1 MTFLMDRIRL
11 FFSGDERSL
20 IVKKNAVFSIC
31 LKGISILVS
40 FMLVPLTIGYVSQEL
55 YGVWL
60 TLSSMVV
67 WLGFLDIGFSQ
78 GLKNR
83 LAEANALNDWDR
95 GKRLVSTTYFLMVLI
110 FVPLGI
116 LAQFI
121 VPLID
126 WCSLLNISEIYRD
139 DVIKSLRV
147 LVALTC
153 LQQISNVLVGVA
165 FAFQKVAFSNSFL
178 VLGNVISLII
188 IWLLTKYVPS
198 SLLNLC
204 FSIAAMPILVTIVAS
219 VFLYRKMFRRVRPS
233 IKFIDLN
240 LYKDLF
246 GLGYKFFI
254 INIQVVVLFQ
264 STNMLISYVSSPK
277 EVAEY
282 NVAYKLLNCAMMVF
296 FLVTAPL
303 RPAYTD
309 AYTRKDFPWMN
320 KMRKKMGRIL
330 MLSIGA
336 CAILTAMSRPIY
348 SIWIGDKVDVSFTM
362 TLAVFIYVAVYCWS
376 NLNGTLIV
384 GMGKLKMNTMISLV
398 GMFAHIPISLF
409 LSKYLGAYGVL
420 VSLVGI
426 NFFYAV
432 MQHIQ
437 ASKLINQTAS
447 GSWDK

>member
-1 MTFLMDRIRL
+1 MTFLMDRIRS
-11 FFSGDERSL
+11 FFSGDKRSL
-20 IVKKNAVFSIC
+20 TVKKNAVFSIC

-67 WLGFLDIGFSQ
+67 WLGFLDVGFSQ

-83 LAEANALNDWDR
+83 LAEAIALNDWDR

-139 DVIKSLRV
+139 DVIKSLHV
-147 LVALTC
+147 LVAFTC
-153 LQQISNVLVGVA
+153 LQQISNVLVGVV
-165 FAFQKVAFSNSFL
+165 FAFQRVAFSNSFL
-178 VLGNVISLII
+178 VLGNIISLII

-198 SLLNLC
+198 SLLVLC
-204 FSIAAMPILVTIVAS
+204 FALAAMPILITIVAS
-219 VFLYRKMFRRVRPS
+219 VLLYRKMFKKVRPS
-233 IKFIDLN
+233 INFIDLS
-240 LYKDLF
+240 LSKDLF
-246 GLGYKFFI
+246 GLGYKFFL
-254 INIQVVVLFQ
+254 INIQVIVLYQ

-282 NVAYKLLNCAMMVF
+282 NIAYKLLNCAMMVF

-309 AYTRKDFPWMN
+309 AYARKDFLWMK
-320 KMRKKMGRIL
+320 KMRKKMGKIL

-336 CAILTAMSRPIY
+336 CTILTSMSQPIY
-348 SIWIGDKVDVSFTM
+348 SIWIGDKVDVPFTM
-362 TLAVFIYVAVYCWS
+362 TLAVFCYVAVYCWS

-398 GMFAHIPISLF
+398 GMFVHIPISLF